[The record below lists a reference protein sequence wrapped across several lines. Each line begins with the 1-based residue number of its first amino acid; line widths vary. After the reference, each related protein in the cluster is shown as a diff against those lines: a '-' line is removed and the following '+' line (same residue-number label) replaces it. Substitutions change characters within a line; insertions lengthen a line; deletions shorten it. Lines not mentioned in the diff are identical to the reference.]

1 MKTPLALLNLLQD
14 KVRTGVAVAGVTFA
28 VVLIFMQLGF
38 LEAVRTSATIIYDV
52 LDFDICVRSTDYL
65 YLSDS
70 RSFVR
75 DRLYQAESVA
85 GVEKV
90 MPFNLGLFMWRQP
103 PRGVQRTIL
112 TMGVRRNDELF
123 LDGDVQRAVHE
134 RLDAPEAILI
144 DTETRHEYGP
154 RNGKRFGIEDLNVTP
169 EINGRKVFIA
179 GHFSR
184 GAGLSA
190 SGAVLVNER
199 GFLRLVAPNDRER
212 VSLGLV
218 KLSAHAQCEDVVKRL
233 TEKLPNDVEI
243 MSRAEVLRLEN
254 NRWVWQTNYG
264 LIFVTGV
271 IVAFVVGIAIVYQVL
286 SSDVS
291 RLLPE
296 YATLKAMG
304 YRNGYLAS
312 VVLQQALVLALL
324 AFVSGLSISLIL
336 YLITTLVT
344 GIPIRMTLENLS
356 LVFAMTILMCAVSG
370 IAAIRKAFQAEPADL
385 F

>member
-1 MKTPLALLNLLQD
+1 MKTPLALLNLLHN
-14 KVRTGVAVAGVTFA
+14 KARTGVAVAGVTFA

-52 LDFDICVRSTDYL
+52 LDFDVCVRSTDYL
-65 YLSDS
+65 YLADS

-85 GVEKV
+85 GVDKV
-90 MPFNLGLFMWRQP
+90 MPFHLGLFLWRQP
-103 PRGVQRTIL
+103 PRGEQRTIL
-112 TMGVRRNDELF
+112 TMGVRRDDALF
-123 LDGDVQRAVHE
+123 LDPDVQQAVDE
-134 RLDAPEAILI
+134 ELDVPEAILI
-144 DTETRHEYGP
+144 DTLTRHEYGP
-154 RNGKRFGIEDLNVTP
+154 RNGRRFGDEDLNATP

-199 GFLRLVAPNDRER
+199 GFLRLVGPHDRER

-218 KLSAHAQCEDVVKRL
+218 KLSAHADCADVVKRL
-233 TEKLPNDVEI
+233 TDKLPNDVEVK
-243 MSRAEVLRLEN
+243 SRAEVLRLEN
-254 NRWVWQTNYG
+254 DRWVWQTNYG

-271 IVAFVVGIAIVYQVL
+271 MIAFVVGIAIVYQVL
-286 SSDVS
+286 SSDVT

-304 YRNGYLAS
+304 YRNGYLAR
-312 VVLQQALVLALL
+312 VVLQQAFVLALL
-324 AFVSGLSISLIL
+324 AFVSGLTISLIL

-344 GIPIRMTLENLS
+344 GIPIRMTLANLS
-356 LVFAMTILMCAVSG
+356 LVFVMALLMCAASG
-370 IAAIRKAFQAEPADL
+370 VAAIRKAFQAEPADL